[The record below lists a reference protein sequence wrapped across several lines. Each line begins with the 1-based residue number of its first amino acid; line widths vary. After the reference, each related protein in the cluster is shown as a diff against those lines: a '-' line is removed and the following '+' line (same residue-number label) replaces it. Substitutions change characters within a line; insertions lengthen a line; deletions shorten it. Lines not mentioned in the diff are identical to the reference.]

1 MIFLITGTATI
12 MISHLKREHK
22 VIVEVI
28 PYKKPKDPERFKCQ
42 HCGKCFMDSRKLKMH
57 VNTHTGERPFVCDH
71 CGKRFAN
78 SSNCYAHVKQSHL
91 GKKRIYN
98 RNPKPKSENT
108 GVGGPLDGAHILP
121 LAPPPLALGSSH
133 HLKLEGH
140 PPI

>member
-1 MIFLITGTATI
+1 
-12 MISHLKREHK
+12 
-22 VIVEVI
+22 
-28 PYKKPKDPERFKCQ
+28 
-42 HCGKCFMDSRKLKMH
+42 MDSRKLRMH

-98 RNPKPKSENT
+98 RNPKPKSET
-108 GVGGPLDGAHILP
+108 AGVGPAPSDGAHMLP
-121 LAPPPLALGSSH
+121 LPPAPLALGPY

-140 PPI
+140 PQI

>member
-1 MIFLITGTATI
+1 MVKIVHSVPDQLLMIFY
-12 MISHLKREHK
+12 SF
-22 VIVEVI
+22 
-28 PYKKPKDPERFKCQ
+28 PYRCQ
-42 HCGKCFMDSRKLKMH
+42 HCGKCFMDSRKLRMH

-98 RNPKPKSENT
+98 RNPKPKSET
-108 GVGGPLDGAHILP
+108 AGVGPAPSDGAHMLP
-121 LAPPPLALGSSH
+121 LPPAPLALGSH

-140 PPI
+140 PQI